1 MTTVIIR
8 RRKLGMGSCKAI
20 AEQSKEG
27 IKVVRN
33 WKDDFP
39 EDTNLVI
46 RWGCTSNVPT
56 RNVVNTA
63 AAIHTVGD
71 KASFRKTL
79 QDNHPEIVP
88 KTWFDWEEVPNGE
101 EVIIRSSYHAQGR
114 NLWVTTDEDFMRDK
128 CESMG
133 EGNYYISS
141 LIKKVKEYRV
151 CFMQGRVVWVA
162 HKTPGDPNAV
172 AWNVAQG
179 GRFDNVRWGEWPM
192 ASVEAARKAF
202 LLSGL
207 DFGGVDVMED
217 EEGIPYILEIN
228 SAPSLTSP
236 YRQSCMAKGF
246 DYIIDNGKDII
257 PVKEFKS
264 WKNYIHPSLTQE
276 AN

>member
-88 KTWFDWEEVPNGE
+88 KTWFDWEEVPDGE

-114 NLWVTTDEDFMRDK
+114 NLWVTTDKDFMRDK
-128 CESMG
+128 CWGDDQVSIELWLWTLRQ
-133 EGNYYISS
+133 NYFRALTEKRTAVRSSSCSSS
-141 LIKKVKEYRV
+141 LTKE
-151 CFMQGRVVWVA
+151 G
-162 HKTPGDPNAV
+162 
-172 AWNVAQG
+172 
-179 GRFDNVRWGEWPM
+179 
-192 ASVEAARKAF
+192 
-202 LLSGL
+202 
-207 DFGGVDVMED
+207 
-217 EEGIPYILEIN
+217 
-228 SAPSLTSP
+228 
-236 YRQSCMAKGF
+236 
-246 DYIIDNGKDII
+246 
-257 PVKEFKS
+257 
-264 WKNYIHPSLTQE
+264 
-276 AN
+276 